1 MDQAELGR
9 RLDLT
14 QETFLRVWN
23 RSETFDGTRGQLSS
37 WIITVAKNN
46 AINHLRSVEGRQE
59 GLNIN
64 LSKIE
69 STRSFSV
76 QQDVDKDFY
85 HRQQVQKG
93 FLRLSKAQIRILKR
107 WSYPHRNCGK
117 SGASFGYGKK
127 LDKGSS
133 SKFERSFGYRRV
145 ADLVQVLMR

>member
-37 WIITVAKNN
+37 WIVTLAKNN
-46 AINHLRSVEGRQE
+46 AINHLRSVEGRQK

-76 QQDVDKDFY
+76 QQDVDKDFTIA
-85 HRQQVQKG
+85 
-93 FLRLSKAQIRILKR
+93 SKCKR
-107 WSYPHRNCGK
+107 DS
-117 SGASFGYGKK
+117 
-127 LDKGSS
+127 
-133 SKFERSFGYRRV
+133 
-145 ADLVQVLMR
+145 